1 MSRRWTSFKVGL
13 FVLGALALVLA
24 GVIAFG
30 LRNALRTMVTFET
43 YVTAGVEGIGV
54 GSPVKLKGV
63 RVGEVSQVVFSWV
76 EYPGGHPDAV
86 VIRFRV
92 KPDALPLAA
101 GGDDGRPRLRAAVTT
116 QGITGISLLSLD
128 VVDRPGAEP
137 PLAYSWTPKYPV
149 IPSMPGQLTRL
160 LASAEQVVGQL
171 GKLDLAR
178 IEDRLERALGAAERA
193 FAQLEQL
200 QAGRVSGELA
210 GAARDVRGLAGD
222 ARRTLRGMQL
232 EEVAGETRKL
242 LTSLRASSERVQ
254 QLADRLEGVDVRE
267 VNAAVASARQAAQG
281 LEAAAQQLRRY
292 PSGFLFGK
300 EPPAASAVE
309 DER

>member
-1 MSRRWTSFKVGL
+1 VTRGWSSFKVGL
-13 FVLGALALVLA
+13 FVLGAIALVLA
-24 GVIAFG
+24 GLIAFG
-30 LRNALRTMVTFET
+30 LRNALRTMVTYET
-43 YVTAGVEGIGV
+43 YVTAGVDGIGV

-76 EYPGGHPDAV
+76 EYPGGSPDAV

-92 KPDALPLAA
+92 TPDALPAPGSKTA
-101 GGDDGRPRLRAAVTT
+101 PPNLRAAVTT
-116 QGITGISLLSLD
+116 QGLTGISMLSLD
-128 VVDRPGAEP
+128 VIDRPGAEP

-149 IPSMPGQLTRL
+149 IPSTPGQLQRL
-160 LASAEQVVGQL
+160 LASADRIVGQL
-171 GKLDLAR
+171 GALDLAR
-178 IEDRLERALGAAERA
+178 LQDRVERALDAAERA

-222 ARRTLRGMQL
+222 ARRTLRGMRL
-232 EEVAGETRKL
+232 EEVSEETRAL
-242 LTSLRASSERVQ
+242 LASLRASSDRVHR
-254 QLADRLEGVDVRE
+254 LADRLESVDVRE

-300 EPPAASAVE
+300 QPPAATAVE
-309 DER
+309 GEP